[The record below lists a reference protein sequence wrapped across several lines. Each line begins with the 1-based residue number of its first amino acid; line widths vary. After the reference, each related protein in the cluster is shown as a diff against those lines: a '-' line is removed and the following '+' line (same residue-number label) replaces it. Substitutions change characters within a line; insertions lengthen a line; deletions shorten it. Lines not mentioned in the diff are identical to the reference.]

1 MMSCL
6 PKISEMNDLLLAP
19 RSSRRRF
26 ALIDSV
32 SRVNNQTQYR
42 RNTFMISS
50 NGLNYG
56 QLIFYG
62 LSLDMIRYEMYSR
75 FEWCCWL
82 YESHSFKMLGT
93 ELFCQNNYVG
103 DFITSQ
109 RWRHKLPPSSVTNV
123 YVTSGPLQ
131 QRTVG
136 PVLEFRTLWPVWL
149 IL

>member
-42 RNTFMISS
+42 QNTFMISS

-62 LSLDMIRYEMYSR
+62 LSLDMIRYEMYLR
-75 FEWCCWL
+75 FEI
-82 YESHSFKMLGT
+82 SRPARVML
-93 ELFCQNNYVG
+93 L
-103 DFITSQ
+103 
-109 RWRHKLPPSSVTNV
+109 
-123 YVTSGPLQ
+123 
-131 QRTVG
+131 
-136 PVLEFRTLWPVWL
+136 TL
-149 IL
+149 